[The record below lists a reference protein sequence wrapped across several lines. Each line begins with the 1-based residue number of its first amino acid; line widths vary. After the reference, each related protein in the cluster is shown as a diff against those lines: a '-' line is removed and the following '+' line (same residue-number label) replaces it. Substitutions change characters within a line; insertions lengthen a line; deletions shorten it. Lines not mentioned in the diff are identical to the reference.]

1 MAPVATQAGWR
12 AGPAVR
18 AGAAVLAGVAL
29 ALAFPGPDLGPV
41 AFVALAPLLLA
52 VETLRPRQAAA
63 LGYLTGL
70 SFIGVLIWWIPTDF
84 LSWTGTAGWLAW
96 VALCVAEASFV
107 AVFAAL
113 VPACRRLGGWRVV
126 LLPACWATLELL
138 RAHGP
143 IGGFPWGILGV
154 SQHGGGPLLPLARV
168 VGAYGLSA
176 VIVAVNFALA
186 AALRAL
192 ARALAARGRG
202 WPGWRELGPVLAWPA
217 LAAALALSGTL
228 APAAPPASGPPLR
241 LAVVQAGLAG
251 GRGLDRGA
259 STEAVFANHV
269 ARTEQLGGPRPD
281 LVIWGEGAV
290 DDDPLTNPDRLERIR
305 RAAAAAGAPLLVGA
319 TVGAADDHYATEA
332 LLFTRDGALAD
343 RYRKR
348 RLVPFGEYV
357 PMAWLMG
364 RILPV
369 TREGVPFDKVPGHR
383 LEPMVTDGVRI
394 GTIICWESA
403 YAEDPRTLT
412 REGAQLIVV
421 ATNNASFGEGP
432 ASRQHLAS
440 SQLRAVEEGRTV
452 VQAAV
457 SGSSAIIGPDGV
469 ARQRTGLYQQVT
481 VGAEVAPRSGLT
493 PYARFGHGIEA
504 TLVGLA
510 VVSLLL
516 AVLLPLLSRLARR
529 DAAGVAGAG
538 PVAAAA
544 DSPNGHAPQRLGH
557 DLPAHLGD
565 AGGPLG
571 EGDRHL

>member
-1 MAPVATQAGWR
+1 MAPVVALTGWR
-12 AGPAVR
+12 AGPALR

-41 AFVALAPLLLA
+41 VFVALVPLLLA

-70 SFIGVLIWWIPTDF
+70 VFVGLLIWWIPTDF
-84 LSWTGTAGWLAW
+84 LSWTGAAGWLAW
-96 VALCVAEASFV
+96 VALCVAEACFV
-107 AVFAAL
+107 AAFAAL

-126 LLPACWATLELL
+126 LLGACWATLELL

-176 VIVAVNFALA
+176 LIVAVNFAAA

-192 ARALAARGRG
+192 AGALRPRGWRG
-202 WPGWRELGPVLAWPA
+202 WPGWRALGPVLAWPA
-217 LAAALALSGTL
+217 LAAALAVSGTL
-228 APAAPPASGPPLR
+228 APAPPPTSGAPLR

-259 STEAVFANHV
+259 STEAVFSNHV
-269 ARTEQLGGPRPD
+269 ARTEALGEPRAD

-290 DDDPLTNPDRLERIR
+290 DDDPLTNPDRLQRIR

-319 TVGAADDHYATEA
+319 TTAAGDDRYATEA
-332 LLFTRDGALAD
+332 LLFTSDGALAD
-343 RYRKR
+343 RYQKR

-357 PMAWLMG
+357 PVAWLMG
-364 RILPV
+364 RVLPV
-369 TREGVPFDKVPGHR
+369 TREGVPFDKVPGRR
-383 LEPMVTDGVRI
+383 LEPMVADGVRI

-403 YAEDPRTLT
+403 YAEDPRTLA
-412 REGAQLIVV
+412 RHGAQVIVV

-457 SGSSAIIGPDGV
+457 SGSSAVIGPDGV

-481 VGAEVAPRSGLT
+481 VRAEVAPRTGLT
-493 PYARFGHGIEA
+493 LYARFGQGIEA
-504 TLVGLA
+504 TLVALA
-510 VVSLLL
+510 VASLLL
-516 AVLLPLLSRLARR
+516 ALLSGRMARR
-529 DAAGVAGAG
+529 HAAGMQRPRA
-538 PVAAAA
+538 VAAAA

-565 AGGPLG
+565 AGGALG